1 MRSRKSHGYD
11 SQLERRLGST
21 FGVHNKKKVTYMLQ
35 HTYTCDFIV
44 YVKNP
49 NGIKKAFLLEAKGI
63 FRGSDRAKYLAVKE
77 QYEALARQLR
87 VDSVELIFIFQDPSV
102 KVGRTKS
109 SHGEWAEKNGF
120 KYIPEGGERALL
132 QQLQQLG
139 EVTYV

>member
-35 HTYTCDFIV
+35 HTYTCDFIAV
-44 YVKNP
+44 VTSDTKT
-49 NGIKKAFLLEAKGI
+49 KAFLLEAKGI

-77 QYEALARQLR
+77 QYEDIARQLK

-109 SHGEWAEKNGF
+109 SHGEWANKNGF